1 MVSARTDI
9 GPSAAPAT
17 TLPGVRTPR
26 TLRGVT
32 LRGVVVAVT
41 LAVAL
46 AGCSAGSVPD
56 VPSSGSSTSGPGPS
70 PTVST
75 PSDGVSLSA
84 LGFENGPVDRVFVPF
99 GAQVGSRVD
108 QTNNVTVV
116 MTGPSAAELA
126 AFYRRTT
133 TGNGFTL
140 TGDDPATTTLT
151 FAGFGWTGTFTG
163 DAQASALL
171 LRPAS

>member
-9 GPSAAPAT
+9 GLPAAPGA

-26 TLRGVT
+26 TLRGV
-32 LRGVVVAVT
+32 V
-41 LAVAL
+41 VAL
-46 AGCSAGSVPD
+46 ALTVALTVALGGCAAGSVPD
-56 VPSSGSSTSGPGPS
+56 VPLPGPS
-70 PTVST
+70 SPRASPGPTVST
-75 PSDGVSLSA
+75 PSDGVSLAA

-99 GAQVGSRVD
+99 GAQVSARVD
-108 QTNNVTVV
+108 QPNNVTVV
-116 MTGPSAAELA
+116 LTSPSATELV
-126 AFYRRTT
+126 AFYRRTAP
-133 TGNGFTL
+133 GNGFAL
-140 TGDDPATTTLT
+140 TGDDAATATLT